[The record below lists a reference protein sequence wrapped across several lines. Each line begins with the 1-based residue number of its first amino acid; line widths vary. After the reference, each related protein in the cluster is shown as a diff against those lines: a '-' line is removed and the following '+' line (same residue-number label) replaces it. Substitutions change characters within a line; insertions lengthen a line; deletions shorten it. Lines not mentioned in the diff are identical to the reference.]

1 MPRLNRPTK
10 VGFTL
15 IELLVVIAIIAI
27 LIGLLLP
34 AVQKIREAANRMK
47 CSNQLK
53 QMSLG
58 AANYEGTYGVMPPSW
73 ANNNGT
79 AYGSLHFFL
88 LPFVEQDNVF
98 RVAGNN
104 SWNQNNTKIPIY
116 SCPSDSSRWTA
127 YPDGGTSYAFNCM
140 VFGAAWGTDYKAGLN
155 SLVGS
160 MPDGTSNTVIFAE
173 RYKYCNPSWGGH
185 TDPVWAAHPWSTPNG
200 PWAVAAFGYTTAAT
214 QPWGYPSYNGNLNG
228 YMPDLGWNNPQP
240 PANAPFQANPSAAA
254 CNWYILQSG
263 HSGVMNAG
271 LGDGSVRGV
280 RTTISPQ
287 VWTQACSPSD
297 GNVVN
302 F

>member
-73 ANNNGT
+73 ASNGNT
-79 AYGSLHFFL
+79 QYGSLHFFL

-98 RVAGNN
+98 KAAGNN
-104 SWNQNNTKIPIY
+104 SWNVRETKIPIY
-116 SCPSDSSRWTA
+116 SCPSDSSKWTA
-127 YPDGGTSYAFNCM
+127 FPEGGTSYAFNLM
-140 VFGAAWGTDYKAGLN
+140 VFGSKPWGQDHGVGVN

-173 RYKYCNPSWGGH
+173 RYKYCNPTWGGH
-185 TDPVWAAHPWSTPNG
+185 TDPQWAAHPWSSGNG
-200 PWAVAAFGYTTAAT
+200 QWAVAAFGWTTASNS
-214 QPWGYPSYNGNLNG
+214 PWGYPNFNHGENIYPDMGWSNGG
-228 YMPDLGWNNPQP
+228 P
-240 PANAPFQANPSAAA
+240 PSNTAFQANPSAAA
-254 CNWYILQSG
+254 CNWYLLQSG
-263 HSGVMNAG
+263 HSGVMNCG

-280 RTTISPQ
+280 RATIAVQ
-287 VWTQACSPSD
+287 VWTQACHPSD
-297 GNVVN
+297 GNVTD